1 MITVFANFKIDDQ
14 ERFRN
19 LKLSLNS
26 FKKFKLLDEWVIN
39 IRGKLKF
46 KVKDYLKKNIKNIT
60 VQNYESSMGWMY
72 DSRKLLSK
80 INNKY
85 IFG

>member
-26 FKKFKLLDEWVIN
+26 FKKFKLLDEWVIT

-46 KVKDYLKKNIKNIT
+46 KVKDYLKI
-60 VQNYESSMGWMY
+60 
-72 DSRKLLSK
+72 LK
-80 INNKY
+80 I
-85 IFG
+85 